1 MAGILVSIVMPQYK
15 IIQKFVDKINSV
27 ARESISGVSIV
38 RALNNEQFQ
47 EDRFTKTNKEL
58 YKISIFAMS
67 ILVLAMPLLM
77 LVINSVSISIL
88 WAGSFELQAGN
99 LDIGQLIAFITYS
112 TETIFAFLS
121 IAAGFVMLP
130 RADVSVGRIE
140 EVLKHKLKIDNFK
153 KTNSASNS
161 SANDDEYIKFK
172 NVSFSYDGSKKKIF
186 DKLNFDI
193 KKNTIN
199 AIVGPTGSGKSTLL
213 KLIQRFYDVSSG
225 EVSIEGVNVKDF
237 SEEDIREKISY
248 VPQKVI
254 LFQGSLAE
262 NVALNPNVSDPK
274 HIEKCLRFTNL
285 GSFMDSHKEGMD
297 YEVVQ
302 GALNLSGGQK
312 QRLTIAR
319 AISEGLPI
327 LLLDDP
333 FSALDAT
340 TEKMINEGLQ
350 QIFTDTTIL
359 VVTQRLS
366 SVVNYDNIIFI
377 DEGKVCATGTHK
389 QLMKKCKKYRM
400 AFEKAKSP
408 TIEEVI

>member
-1 MAGILVSIVMPQYK
+1 
-15 IIQKFVDKINSV
+15 
-27 ARESISGVSIV
+27 
-38 RALNNEQFQ
+38 
-47 EDRFTKTNKEL
+47 
-58 YKISIFAMS
+58 
-67 ILVLAMPLLM
+67 
-77 LVINSVSISIL
+77 
-88 WAGSFELQAGN
+88 
-99 LDIGQLIAFITYS
+99 
-112 TETIFAFLS
+112 
-121 IAAGFVMLP
+121 MLP

-153 KTNSASNS
+153 KTDEVQERN
-161 SANDDEYIKFK
+161 ANDDEYIKFK
-172 NVSFSYDGSKKKIF
+172 NVSFNYDANKKKLF
-186 DKLNFDI
+186 DNLNVDI

-225 EVSIEGVNVKDF
+225 EVCIDGVNVKDYC
-237 SEEDIREKISY
+237 EEDLREQISY

-254 LFQGSLAE
+254 LFQGTLAE
-262 NVALNPNVSDPK
+262 NVGLNPNVADPK

-285 GSFMDSHKEGMD
+285 GPFMDSHKEGVN

-312 QRLTIAR
+312 QRLSIAR

-333 FSALDAT
+333 FSALDAN

-350 QIFTDTTIL
+350 KIFTDTTIL

-377 DEGKVCATGTHK
+377 DDGKVCATGTHE
-389 QLMKKCKKYRM
+389 QLMKKSKKYRM